1 METKVAK
8 NDMTRHRLNRKPRWP
23 AHGHRGFLVQRN
35 HESGGI
41 VIGLRLMRD
50 SIFQQRCNTN
60 ISVVWHL
67 CRGHRLRRPIL
78 HRTGNA
84 RYALSGLRGS
94 GGGGMDSNHRLV
106 LFTHALCRLS
116 YPAACG
122 PLGEG
127 FRGTWGLPL
136 SQGSAP
142 RTLSAG
148 ERSITS
154 GFNRKVP
161 R

>member
-1 METKVAK
+1 
-8 NDMTRHRLNRKPRWP
+8 
-23 AHGHRGFLVQRN
+23 
-35 HESGGI
+35 
-41 VIGLRLMRD
+41 MRE

-78 HRTGNA
+78 HRKGNA

-142 RTLSAG
+142 RTLSAS

-154 GFNRKVP
+154 GFRMRLIVGTFRETRTEINYRKWANVFPAAKSEP
-161 R
+161 RQGMSGLSD